1 MPMTPPSAA
10 QTRGSP
16 VCAGRPAAPRR
27 APHRASSL
35 SEHGHRVLVPAAGRL
50 PAWVGEPLQV
60 LVEERGRLHVP
71 VPQVHQ
77 RLLAKVI
84 VLDVEGGGVVLVVCE
99 RRLAL
104 RPLRALVDRLD
115 DLLLLGLAFLGARLR
130 LGCTAL
136 VVVLARVLRNLLEAL
151 RARLVVL
158 CRQRHHRREACSQRL
173 QLAEHKRLDLD
184 AEVVAIADGRRLE
197 DEPQLRLLE
206 VVHRRRRL
214 LARLRVL
221 EVVGLIELHR
231 RGGADGALVRGHR
244 LSRHDRR
251 ARHVDR
257 RRRVCGAVQVGEE
270 RPLVRARD
278 GHHLVGGALAQV
290 LARLERLLL
299 QQEP

>member
-214 LARLRVL
+214 LAHRPQQAGHGLVGAGAARLVRLLELGQRLGWAGLHDELREGGGARVERLR
-221 EVVGLIELHR
+221 
-231 RGGADGALVRGHR
+231 
-244 LSRHDRR
+244 
-251 ARHVDR
+251 
-257 RRRVCGAVQVGEE
+257 
-270 RPLVRARD
+270 
-278 GHHLVGGALAQV
+278 HHLV
-290 LARLERLLL
+290 RLLQGEGL
-299 QQEP
+299 ELG